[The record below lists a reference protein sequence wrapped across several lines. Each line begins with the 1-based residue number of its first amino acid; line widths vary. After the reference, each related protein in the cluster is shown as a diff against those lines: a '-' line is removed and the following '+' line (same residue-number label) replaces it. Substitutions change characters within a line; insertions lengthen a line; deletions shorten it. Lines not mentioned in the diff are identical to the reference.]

1 MSPRLRSRTI
11 ELVAGAISAML
22 ALAAVYGIALM
33 VAHLSERPSLDEVRA
48 EREGASRWPT
58 VEGTL
63 ERLTVSGSRA
73 GRGQGRV
80 YGAEASYRYEA
91 GGKRYDGTRIG
102 FDWHVSHSSE
112 LEDFRSRVSAFAPS
126 VDLGLFLDSPACA
139 QLGAYESCSYSY
151 TPEAPLQVHYD
162 PQDPGSSVLE
172 PRDLVP
178 ASALDYWV
186 EPLAWLAVLMALVA
200 AGALST
206 WLMLRSSSLPPAP
219 VLSARAS
226 ACWALT
232 LGLVFLAIPLEYY
245 LANLGWRGAL
255 DDSGRR
261 LAWAVAVALMLP
273 LALLGLWLFWRG
285 LRGMRR
291 APQEAVDESAEK
303 PT

>member
-22 ALAAVYGIALM
+22 ALAALCGVALM
-33 VAHLSERPSLDEVRA
+33 GAHLSERPSLDEVRA

-63 ERLTVSGSRA
+63 DRLTVSGSRA

-80 YGAEASYRYEA
+80 YGAEANYRYEVA
-91 GGKRYDGTRIG
+91 GKRYDGTRIG

-112 LEDFRSRVSAFAPS
+112 LDEFRARVSAFAPG

-139 QLGAYESCSYSY
+139 ELGAYESCAYSY

-162 PQDPGSSVLE
+162 PRDPGSSVLE

-178 ASALDYWV
+178 ANALDYWV
-186 EPLAWLAVLMALVA
+186 EPLAWFAVLIALLA
-200 AGALST
+200 AGTLST

-255 DDSGRR
+255 DDSGGR
-261 LAWAVAVALMLP
+261 LAWGIALGLMLP
-273 LALLGLWLFWRG
+273 LALLGLWQLVRG
-285 LRGMRR
+285 LRGLRR
-291 APQEAVDESAEK
+291 TPETEAPPEQSG
-303 PT
+303 